1 MVKKDIPAGVT
12 AQSIVKNYIDAVGGE
27 KALKAVKTI
36 LVSAK
41 GTIQG
46 QSLDMVSKISNKG
59 MSTTNISMGGMSMMK
74 QVIGDKSGYQ
84 TVQHLHEILV
94 HTGGTAG
101 HNGTSATT
109 AGDHHQCSAR
119 PQQNIIEQE
128 WELRTTPMLSPAMLI
143 RFLDKYTAAMTAAKM
158 ASENNRN
165 SSQAVLG
172 HPAQRPFSR
181 YALLPQDPHRIPT

>member
-1 MVKKDIPAGVT
+1 MQKKNAIFYFDKYGSKVDKPVVKKDIPAGVT
-12 AQSIVKNYIDAVGGE
+12 AQSVVKNYIDAVGGE

-84 TVQHLHEILV
+84 TVQGQKKAIEGEELV
-94 HTGGTAG
+94 KEKKT
-101 HNGTSATT
+101 
-109 AGDHHQCSAR
+109 
-119 PQQNIIEQE
+119 
-128 WELRTTPMLSPAMLI
+128 
-143 RFLDKYTAAMTAAKM
+143 RFLLW
-158 ASENNRN
+158 N
-165 SSQAVLG
+165 
-172 HPAQRPFSR
+172 
-181 YALLPQDPHRIPT
+181 